1 MTMLKIILNYF
12 TPAAHLPVTEDD
24 KTTAKRYKTLR
35 WSVFLSATMGYAL
48 FYVCRLSLSVLKKPL
63 VDAQLFTESELGTI
77 GSALFFS
84 YAIGKLIN
92 GFFSDRMNIN
102 RFISIGLLLTAFCNL
117 AMGAFPNFYAFVVL
131 WGLSGWF
138 QSTGAAPCVV
148 ALTRWF
154 NHKERGTYYGIWSA
168 SHNIGKAITFSMLP
182 VLIAMGGWQWGF
194 YGAGAMGVLGA
205 IMIFFFLHDS
215 PESKGLPSVE
225 TNIDTVKKPINED
238 QTVAESQKEVVRNPY
253 IWILALSSAL
263 MYISRYSIESWG
275 IFYAQAEKG
284 YSNLH
289 ASEIIGLTAITGI
302 VGTIVSGIVSDRFFK
317 GNRNIPALIAGILNI
332 VSLTFFL
339 FYPNG
344 NVWMDSAAMLLHGF
358 SIGILITF
366 LGGLMAIDISP
377 RKATGAAM
385 GLIGIASYIGAG
397 IQDLISGYLIKTN
410 KTMVNDVAIYD
421 FSVARYFW
429 LGAAILS
436 ALTALLVWNV
446 RKRKVSS

>member
-1 MTMLKIILNYF
+1 
-12 TPAAHLPVTEDD
+12 
-24 KTTAKRYKTLR
+24 
-35 WSVFLSATMGYAL
+35 
-48 FYVCRLSLSVLKKPL
+48 
-63 VDAQLFTESELGTI
+63 
-77 GSALFFS
+77 
-84 YAIGKLIN
+84 
-92 GFFSDRMNIN
+92 
-102 RFISIGLLLTAFCNL
+102 
-117 AMGAFPNFYAFVVL
+117 
-131 WGLSGWF
+131 
-138 QSTGAAPCVV
+138 
-148 ALTRWF
+148 
-154 NHKERGTYYGIWSA
+154 
-168 SHNIGKAITFSMLP
+168 
-182 VLIAMGGWQWGF
+182 
-194 YGAGAMGVLGA
+194 
-205 IMIFFFLHDS
+205 
-215 PESKGLPSVE
+215 
-225 TNIDTVKKPINED
+225 
-238 QTVAESQKEVVRNPY
+238 
-253 IWILALSSAL
+253 